1 MEDAKRRPLI
11 GISACRSEE
20 AIHPFNRVSEKYIL
34 AILDPTCGTPVIIP
48 AIQDMGPEIDHS
60 DYIDGLLL
68 TGSPSNVR
76 PVEYSGTPSVEGTK
90 HDVAR
95 DKTMIPLIRRCLQK
109 KIPILGLCL
118 GIQELNVACGGSLHQ
133 RIFDLEDKFDHRM
146 RRDVDDHEKRY
157 RPAHNIRITKGGLL
171 NKITGKEEVNVN
183 SLHAQGIDQLG
194 NDLTIEAVAPDGIIE
209 AVSLKNADQFA
220 LGVQWHAEWPRPIS
234 SFNEKIFRHFGKEC
248 RSYAET
254 KKFSLLEV

>member
-1 MEDAKRRPLI
+1 MPSTENKNAIGLFRLEEYGRRKTTPVNWNICLSKRGSYSSFQPSEREIYLGDPRPHM
-11 GISACRSEE
+11 R
-20 AIHPFNRVSEKYIL
+20 Y
-34 AILDPTCGTPVIIP
+34 PVIIP

-146 RRDVDDHEKRY
+146 RRDVDDHAKRY
-157 RPAHNIRITKGGLL
+157 RPAHNIRITK
-171 NKITGKEEVNVN
+171 VV
-183 SLHAQGIDQLG
+183 
-194 NDLTIEAVAPDGIIE
+194 
-209 AVSLKNADQFA
+209 
-220 LGVQWHAEWPRPIS
+220 
-234 SFNEKIFRHFGKEC
+234 
-248 RSYAET
+248 Y
-254 KKFSLLEV
+254 

>member
-90 HDVAR
+90 PVSYTHL
-95 DKTMIPLIRRCLQK
+95 TLPT
-109 KIPILGLCL
+109 ILP
-118 GIQELNVACGGSLHQ
+118 V
-133 RIFDLEDKFDHRM
+133 
-146 RRDVDDHEKRY
+146 
-157 RPAHNIRITKGGLL
+157 
-171 NKITGKEEVNVN
+171 
-183 SLHAQGIDQLG
+183 
-194 NDLTIEAVAPDGIIE
+194 
-209 AVSLKNADQFA
+209 
-220 LGVQWHAEWPRPIS
+220 
-234 SFNEKIFRHFGKEC
+234 
-248 RSYAET
+248 
-254 KKFSLLEV
+254 

>member
-1 MEDAKRRPLI
+1 MKDAKQLPLI

-34 AILDPTCGTPVIIP
+34 AILEPTCGIPFIIPVI
-48 AIQDMGPEIDHS
+48 QDLRSEIDHS
-60 DYIDGLLL
+60 TYIDGLLL
-68 TGSPSNVR
+68 TGSPSNVI
-76 PVEYSGTPSVEGTK
+76 PAEYNGKPSFEGTK
-90 HDVAR
+90 HDAAR
-95 DKTMIPLIRRCLQK
+95 DKTIIPLIRRCLQK

-157 RPAHNIRITKGGLL
+157 RPAHNIRVTKGGLL
-171 NKITGKEEVNVN
+171 NKITGEEEVNVN

-194 NDLTIEAVAPDGIIE
+194 DDLAIEALAPDGIIE
-209 AVSLKNADQFA
+209 AVSLKKADQFA
-220 LGVQWHAEWPRPIS
+220 LGVQWHAEWPRPID
-234 SFNEKIFRHFGKEC
+234 SFNEKIFRYFGEEC
-248 RSYAET
+248 QSYAET
-254 KKFSLLEV
+254 KNRVC

>member
-11 GISACRSEE
+11 AISACRSEE
-20 AIHPFNRVSEKYIL
+20 GIHPFNRVSEKYIL
-34 AILDPTCGTPVIIP
+34 AILDPTCGIPIIIP
-48 AIQDMGPEIDHS
+48 AIQDMGSEIDHS

-90 HDVAR
+90 HDIAR

-146 RRDVDDHEKRY
+146 RRDVDDHAKRY
-157 RPAHNIRITKGGLL
+157 RPAHNIRITEGGLL
-171 NKITGKEEVNVN
+171 NKITGEEEVNVN

-194 NDLTIEAVAPDGIIE
+194 EDLTIEAVAPDGIIE
-209 AVSLKNADQFA
+209 AVSFKNADQFA
-220 LGVQWHAEWPRPIS
+220 LGVQWHAEWPRPIR

-248 RSYAET
+248 RSYAEN
-254 KKFSLLEV
+254 KKI

>member
-48 AIQDMGPEIDHS
+48 AIQDMGSEIDHS

-95 DKTMIPLIRRCLQK
+95 DETMIPLIRRCLQK

-146 RRDVDDHEKRY
+146 SC
-157 RPAHNIRITKGGLL
+157 LL
-171 NKITGKEEVNVN
+171 YT
-183 SLHAQGIDQLG
+183 SDA
-194 NDLTIEAVAPDGIIE
+194 
-209 AVSLKNADQFA
+209 AD
-220 LGVQWHAEWPRPIS
+220 E
-234 SFNEKIFRHFGKEC
+234 
-248 RSYAET
+248 
-254 KKFSLLEV
+254 